1 MLTTSCNF
9 PESNGLNTD
18 SSKSPYDQRYT
29 LNHFLSLF
37 QKPNPDRLMET
48 KSSLCIRLT
57 HINIQTVYLF
67 RPYII
72 IPLVLSSSANK
83 ITIIN
88 ATGIINGR
96 PIATPKTKRRSN
108 SVNFLTPKTN
118 VPIPMQRQERTINKY
133 TLIKNIITLL
143 TSWMMF

>member
-1 MLTTSCNF
+1 
-9 PESNGLNTD
+9 
-18 SSKSPYDQRYT
+18 
-29 LNHFLSLF
+29 
-37 QKPNPDRLMET
+37 MET
-48 KSSLCIRLT
+48 KSSLYIRLT

-72 IPLVLSSSANK
+72 IPLVLFSSANK
-83 ITIIN
+83 IAIIN

-118 VPIPMQRQERTINKY
+118 TPIPMQRQERTINKY